1 MTDRTGK
8 VNILF
13 LHPNAELYGS
23 DRVLLNVL
31 KSLDR
36 SKFNPTVILSYEGP
50 LVYEI
55 TKLAIPVRIINLGIL
70 RRKYL
75 NFSGILSRAY
85 HILTSFFHL
94 LGLIR
99 KNHIDLIYTNTC
111 VVLVGGL
118 VAKVCR
124 RQHIWYVQEIIE
136 NPVWVWK
143 IISFLVCTLSTQV
156 VAVSQAVKRHLL
168 GKGKFFEK
176 KIKVV
181 YNGIDFNKF
190 TPAQNESKIRK
201 EFNIPDEVLL
211 VGMVGRI
218 TPKKGQDHFLLAAR
232 EVTRRL
238 PEAKFMVVGGPDQD
252 AEDYMNELRRQAEDL
267 GLISKVIFTG
277 FRRDV
282 AAILAAFDIFLLP
295 SLRPESLPTV
305 VLEAMA
311 TGKPIVGYAHGGM
324 PEIVEDGR
332 SGFLVPPFS
341 YRELAK
347 KIVTLAQDSELRSKM
362 GNAARR
368 QIPRKFSQEN
378 FTAAINNLILSACQS
393 QKTKWK
399 D

>member
-55 TKLAIPVRIINLGIL
+55 RKLGISAKIINSGIL
-70 RRKYL
+70 RREYF
-75 NFSGILSRAY
+75 NFFGILSRAY
-85 HILTSFFHL
+85 HILTSFFYL

-111 VVLVGGL
+111 VVLVGGF

-124 RQHIWYVQEIIE
+124 RQHIWHVQEIIE
-136 NPVWVWK
+136 NPVWVGK
-143 IISFLVCTLSTQV
+143 IISFLVRTLSTQV

-201 EFNIPDEVLL
+201 EFNIPDEALL

-252 AEDYMNELRRQAEDL
+252 TEHYMNELHKSEW
-267 GLISKVIFTG
+267 V
-277 FRRDV
+277 
-282 AAILAAFDIFLLP
+282 FLDKRLN
-295 SLRPESLPTV
+295 PT
-305 VLEAMA
+305 
-311 TGKPIVGYAHGGM
+311 
-324 PEIVEDGR
+324 
-332 SGFLVPPFS
+332 
-341 YRELAK
+341 
-347 KIVTLAQDSELRSKM
+347 
-362 GNAARR
+362 
-368 QIPRKFSQEN
+368 
-378 FTAAINNLILSACQS
+378 
-393 QKTKWK
+393 
-399 D
+399 